1 MGWDINYAG
10 VLDNRRAAA
19 SLEYGPRFDM
29 KAAVA
34 DYAEKLRGSAR

>member
-10 VLDNRRAAA
+10 VLDNRRAAG
-19 SLEYGPRFDM
+19 SLGYRPRFDL

-34 DYAEKLRGSAR
+34 DYAGKLYSSAR